1 MVEQNF
7 HIVASPYR
15 RRLNVFSCVTL
26 PCRPRLNVFSLPLLL
41 VILVIS
47 GCGTGEYERR
57 LKDRTNRLRTEL
69 NFNELY
75 APQPLSDTPA
85 SVRVPVLFKDSPLVE
100 GAPDKDGKPAD
111 PRRVKPVLFDLP
123 WLKLTY
129 EGFVDAPEGGKLSY
143 YCYVAAVD
151 RGAGDPSAAWSG
163 VLSNKGG
170 ALEDWADF
178 QGQTPDGRTVA
189 WKKLRFTG
197 PQEFYTINVNGQEQY
212 KQLPGV
218 LEIYLQEQAGLYVLI
233 AWRMPESIEPQVDPA
248 KWARM
253 MTGCTSISQ

>member
-1 MVEQNF
+1 MVHQNLN
-7 HIVASPYR
+7 VALLYR
-15 RRLNVFSCVTL
+15 RPLSCV
-26 PCRPRLNVFSLPLLL
+26 CPLLL
-41 VILVIS
+41 VLLVIS
-47 GCGTGEYERR
+47 GCGTGEYESR
-57 LKDRTNRLRTEL
+57 LTKRAVRSQNAL

-75 APQPLSDTPA
+75 AAQQLPGTPV
-85 SVRVPVLFKDSPLVE
+85 SIRVPVLFTDSPLVE
-100 GAPDKDGKPAD
+100 GAPDKDGNTVD
-111 PRRVKPVLFDLP
+111 LRRVKPTLFEIP

-129 EGFVDAPEGGKLSY
+129 EGFVDDPQGGKLPY
-143 YCYVAAVD
+143 YCYVAAVE
-151 RGAGDPSAAWSG
+151 RATAGVGNPSAVWSG
-163 VLSNKGG
+163 ALSNKGG